1 MSQEQVPEGAP
12 PVDALLEGYEG
23 RGTCKACE
31 VASHAYATTDEATR
45 AYEALKSIP
54 HTCGKSSLTVA
65 EHLEAWALAG
75 QPGAPQ
81 GQPCA
86 PPGTTLAR

>member
-23 RGTCKACE
+23 RGACKACE
-31 VASHAYATTDEATR
+31 VASHTYATTDEATR

-65 EHLEAWALAG
+65 EHLEAWALTG
-75 QPGAPQ
+75 QPGALLGVPE
-81 GQPCA
+81 C
-86 PPGTTLAR
+86 PPGTTLAK

>member
-1 MSQEQVPEGAP
+1 MTQDQVPEQP
-12 PVDALLEGYEG
+12 STDALLEGLNS
-23 RGTCKACE
+23 GTCKAC
-31 VASHAYATTDEATR
+31 VAAEQTYASPDEATR

-81 GQPCA
+81 GQPCV
-86 PPGTTLAR
+86 PPGTSLAK

>member
-1 MSQEQVPEGAP
+1 MSEQLPETP
-12 PVDALLEGYEG
+12 PSVDALLGGFSG
-23 RGTCKACE
+23 RKDCKACDI
-31 VASHAYATTDEATR
+31 VGRAYATTDEATR